1 MKKEKNLL
9 DAQYEKK
16 LREIHQLEEELG
28 AVKQSLK
35 QSQNFA
41 EEMKSESCFQI
52 CMSLVTFLTMHVCC
66 NTVSFIVN

>member
-28 AVKQSLK
+28 AVKQSLT

-41 EEMKSESCFQI
+41 EEMKSELCF
-52 CMSLVTFLTMHVCC
+52 
-66 NTVSFIVN
+66 